1 MDFFNVIENRK
12 STRKYNS
19 ERPVD
24 EQKLR
29 MILNAGRLAP
39 SAANRQPWTFYVV
52 SSAGN
57 LEKIRKCYGKN
68 WFDDAPHVIIVAG
81 RRNDAWS
88 RTSDGY
94 NSLETDLTIA
104 MDHIILAAEA
114 AGLGTCWIAAFDPE
128 KLKQTGIV
136 DNDEEVFAIT
146 PLGYPADG
154 DDITPQKNRKPLDE
168 IVRFV

>member
-1 MDFFNVIENRK
+1 MDFFSVIENRK
-12 STRKYNS
+12 STRKYNP

-52 SSAGN
+52 SSPEN
-57 LEKIRKCYGKN
+57 LDKIHRCYGKT
-68 WFDDAPHVIIVAG
+68 WFEHAPHVVIVAG
-81 RRNDAWS
+81 RRKDAWS
-88 RTSDGY
+88 RASDGY

-136 DNDEEVFAIT
+136 DSDEEVFAIT
-146 PLGYPADG
+146 PLGYPADE
-154 DDITPQKNRKPLDE
+154 DEDTSAKNRKPLDE
-168 IVRFV
+168 VVKYV